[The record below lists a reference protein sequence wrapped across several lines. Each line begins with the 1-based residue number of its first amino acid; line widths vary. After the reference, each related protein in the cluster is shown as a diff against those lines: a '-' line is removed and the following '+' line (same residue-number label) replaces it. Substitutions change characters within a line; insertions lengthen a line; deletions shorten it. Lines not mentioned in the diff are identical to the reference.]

1 MSADPIL
8 DPPVSNLT
16 SPAEV
21 ASEVTVHFAYP
32 RSDVILCS
40 RDSHNFYVS
49 KLYIVNSSP
58 VLRGLMRTVPNTSDI
73 ANGEA
78 GEEQESLPVV
88 KLQDRG
94 ATLHG
99 LLTFVFP
106 VVPIFPSTS
115 DEIMELL
122 AAAQKYQMD
131 SVLSHIRGIIA
142 RKDPAFIR
150 PETAFRVYFLA
161 QQHELQEEAVQSV
174 RVTLRFP
181 MVIEELV
188 DKLDFPGMTGAYIH
202 ELWRYHE
209 QVRSDLKS
217 GILEFINTGLPEGV
231 KGLRC
236 NTRYFNSSYSS
247 NDRTHPPW
255 LDDYIR
261 SIADAPHLFD
271 LIAFENAWAL
281 HLQSKTKWSASC
293 SCVGISSQIIRTF
306 WEALAALVH
315 GAIEK
320 VRKIGV
326 TGAYRDS

>member
-122 AAAQKYQMD
+122 AAAQKYH
-131 SVLSHIRGIIA
+131 SFESHPRHHRSKGSCIHSPRDGIP
-142 RKDPAFIR
+142 RLFPR
-150 PETAFRVYFLA
+150 TTA
-161 QQHELQEEAVQSV
+161 
-174 RVTLRFP
+174 
-181 MVIEELV
+181 
-188 DKLDFPGMTGAYIH
+188 
-202 ELWRYHE
+202 
-209 QVRSDLKS
+209 
-217 GILEFINTGLPEGV
+217 
-231 KGLRC
+231 
-236 NTRYFNSSYSS
+236 
-247 NDRTHPPW
+247 
-255 LDDYIR
+255 
-261 SIADAPHLFD
+261 
-271 LIAFENAWAL
+271 
-281 HLQSKTKWSASC
+281 
-293 SCVGISSQIIRTF
+293 
-306 WEALAALVH
+306 
-315 GAIEK
+315 
-320 VRKIGV
+320 
-326 TGAYRDS
+326 